1 VRSIDTEAI
10 NKNLVNHHI
19 VILGPTG
26 YSTTGEVFNLLAE
39 EVAVHAAMALKADK
53 LILLGEKE
61 GIADTDDRLLRELI
75 PNEVDQYL
83 RNKILDS
90 EILRHMDASREA
102 CRGGVRRVH
111 IISYA
116 RDGALLQELFTRD
129 GSGTLITQDP
139 YEEIR
144 TADID
149 DVVGLIELLRP
160 LEEEGILVRRSRERL
175 ETEIHHFAVI
185 ERDGMIVGCAALYP
199 LPKDDAGLL
208 SGEIA
213 CVAVHPNYR
222 SGDRGSELLDYLEA
236 RARNKGIKKLF
247 VLTTRTAH
255 WFLEQGFA
263 PVSVDDL
270 PKERKA
276 LYNFQ
281 RNSQVFSK
289 KL

>member
-1 VRSIDTEAI
+1 
-10 NKNLVNHHI
+10 
-19 VILGPTG
+19 
-26 YSTTGEVFNLLAE
+26 
-39 EVAVHAAMALKADK
+39 
-53 LILLGEKE
+53 
-61 GIADTDDRLLRELI
+61 
-75 PNEVDQYL
+75 
-83 RNKILDS
+83 
-90 EILRHMDASREA
+90 
-102 CRGGVRRVH
+102 
-111 IISYA
+111 
-116 RDGALLQELFTRD
+116 
-129 GSGTLITQDP
+129 
-139 YEEIR
+139 
-144 TADID
+144 
-149 DVVGLIELLRP
+149 
-160 LEEEGILVRRSRERL
+160 
-175 ETEIHHFAVI
+175 
-185 ERDGMIVGCAALYP
+185 MIVGCAALYP
-199 LPKDDAGLL
+199 LPKDDNGQL
-208 SGEIA
+208 SAEIA